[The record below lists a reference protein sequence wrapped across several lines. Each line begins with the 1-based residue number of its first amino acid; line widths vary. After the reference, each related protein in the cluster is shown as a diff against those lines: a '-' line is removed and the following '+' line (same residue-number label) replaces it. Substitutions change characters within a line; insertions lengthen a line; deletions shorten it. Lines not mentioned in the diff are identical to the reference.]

1 MKEIHS
7 TKNQFIKEI
16 KKLQKRKY
24 RELKQ
29 QYLIE
34 GEHLLE
40 EAIKAQAPI
49 EWVLFSQ
56 KAFAETNFSI
66 PDDKTCLV
74 TDEVLA
80 SISSVPTPQGI
91 VAIVAMQAERKHQ
104 SFERP
109 VLLLDNVQDPGNVGT
124 MIRTADAA
132 GFEAVILGDGSA
144 DIYNEKVLRAMQ
156 GSHFHIT
163 IFRKEL
169 GECMEELKEQ
179 EISIVGTELNKQ
191 AQHYDE
197 ITKMKRFALLMGNEG
212 QGVQKELLQQTTL
225 TTYIPIYGSAES
237 LNVAVAAGILM
248 YSLKK

>member
-40 EAIKAQAPI
+40 EAMKAQAPI
-49 EWVLFSQ
+49 EWVFFSQ
-56 KAFAETNFSI
+56 KALKETDFLI
-66 PDDKTCLV
+66 PDEKICLV

-91 VAIVAMQAERKHQ
+91 VAVVSMQEDSNQH
-104 SFERP
+104 SFKRP

-132 GFEAVILGDGSA
+132 GFQAVILGHGSA

-163 IFRKEL
+163 ILRKEL
-169 GECMEELKEQ
+169 SKCVDELKKQ
-179 EISIVGTELNKQ
+179 EIPIIGTELNKQ

-197 ITKMKRFALLMGNEG
+197 ITKMQRFALLMGNEG